1 MLKSDTNGSPVL
13 AGEHGTSITMGL
25 IALDDSGAEDHVFA
39 TGALHEGVWLRIKRI
54 ADRALACLALL
65 LLWPALIII
74 GAMVRVD
81 SAGPALFR
89 QVRIGYQGR
98 TFTVIKFRTMHAAL
112 GDEACRTRAVTRADD
127 PRITRLGAV
136 LRRSRIDELPQILN
150 VIRGEMS
157 FIGPRPDEVAPCAHF
172 ESHIP
177 CYRHRQ
183 TVYPGISG
191 WAQVNQG
198 HVTEVEDV
206 RQKLQYDLYYIRHF
220 SVWLDLLIV
229 GKTIRTMLTGFG
241 SK

>member
-1 MLKSDTNGSPVL
+1 
-13 AGEHGTSITMGL
+13 
-25 IALDDSGAEDHVFA
+25 
-39 TGALHEGVWLRIKRI
+39 
-54 ADRALACLALL
+54 
-65 LLWPALIII
+65 
-74 GAMVRVD
+74 
-81 SAGPALFR
+81 
-89 QVRIGYQGR
+89 
-98 TFTVIKFRTMHAAL
+98 
-112 GDEACRTRAVTRADD
+112 
-127 PRITRLGAV
+127 
-136 LRRSRIDELPQILN
+136 
-150 VIRGEMS
+150 
-157 FIGPRPDEVAPCAHF
+157 VAPCAHF